1 MPKKRESD
9 LRTELMRVLLKMLPR
24 GRFLDLACGHGTVS
38 LIAKGL
44 GWNVTAVDVRTKRM
58 PKVRGIR
65 WVESDVR
72 DFAIKPRE
80 YDLIAALGLLYHL
93 ELKDQLDL
101 LARCSTMPTIV
112 DTHVSL
118 NPTIEEMGY
127 RGHPFDELGG
137 RTAEEHAQSVR
148 ASWGNLVSFW
158 PDEESLLRMFIDSG
172 FHATFK
178 LTPGYMED
186 RTFYLCLPKAR

>member
-1 MPKKRESD
+1 MSQHESD
-9 LRTELMRVLLKMLPR
+9 FRTDLMERLLRLLPR

-38 LIAKGL
+38 VLANEL
-44 GWNVTAVDVRTKRM
+44 GWDVTAVDVRTKRM
-58 PKVRGIR
+58 PNIEGIR
-65 WVESDVR
+65 WIESDVR
-72 DFAIKPRE
+72 EFPIKPHE
-80 YDLIAALGLLYHL
+80 YDCIALLGLLYHL

-118 NPTIEEMGY
+118 APTHEELGY
-127 RGHPFDELGG
+127 RGELFDELGG
-137 RTAEEHAQSVR
+137 RTLEQHKASGT

-158 PDEESLLRMFIDSG
+158 ADEESLLRMFADSG

-178 LTPGYMED
+178 LTPGYMKD
-186 RTFYLCLPKAR
+186 RTFYLCLPRASR